1 VQVPVHYDV
10 DAATRAEK
18 NAAHAARFQEERAAL
33 RQAQLAP
40 QEKEA
45 ARHAIDEYLRH
56 RLPEAP
62 QMQVQV
68 SDVDAATRAE
78 KNAAYAAR
86 FQEER
91 AALRQQQL
99 PPEQQK
105 AARHAI
111 DEYHAKNKPMNP
123 ISTAGKQ

>member
-1 VQVPVHYDV
+1 MCTVNVT
-10 DAATRAEK
+10 AAP
-18 NAAHAARFQEERAAL
+18 NPRFPEERAAL

-40 QEKEA
+40 EEKEA
-45 ARHAIDEYLRH
+45 ARQAIDEYLRH

-78 KNAAYAAR
+78 KTAAYAAR

-91 AALRQQQL
+91 KRCFATGAAATR
-99 PPEQQK
+99 
-105 AARHAI
+105 AAKGGQAR
-111 DEYHAKNKPMNP
+111 D
-123 ISTAGKQ
+123 